1 MKGVRVIVEHAELA
15 GAADREAEFEAAFGK
30 ARKVIAEAG
39 GFRWT
44 ELLRCEERPETYLL
58 RVGWESVEAH
68 TVGFRESERF
78 QCWRALVGPFFA
90 KPPAVEHYRKLGD
103 HFTG

>member
-15 GAADREAEFEAAFGK
+15 VAAGREVEFEAAFGE
-30 ARKVIAEAG
+30 ARKVLAEAD

-44 ELLRCEERPETYLL
+44 QLLRCEERPEAYLL
-58 RVGWESVEAH
+58 LVGWESVEAH

-78 QCWRALVGPFFA
+78 QRWRALVGPFFA
-90 KPPAVEHYRKLGD
+90 KPPAVEHYQELGD